1 MALALMGPGGG
12 GSRTYKSLIP
22 PMSSTS
28 QNGYEISAYNNG
40 DDSNVVNAFD
50 GNCKICNWTD
60 YTSVGGTLFWSK
72 SNGDMSV
79 TVKFPKATVVSGVIA
94 IGPNYNDHG
103 MIAPKSLILQYSD
116 DGSSYVTVGT
126 MGGVL
131 SNVKGT
137 STTADEYVKNT
148 VKNNTGHVYW
158 RVQIYRS
165 GEYATVNQIIL
176 Y

>member
-1 MALALMGPGGG
+1 M
-12 GSRTYKSLIP
+12 
-22 PMSSTS
+22 
-28 QNGYEISAYNNG
+28 N
-40 DDSNVVNAFD
+40 
-50 GNCKICNWTD
+50 
-60 YTSVGGTLFWSK
+60 
-72 SNGDMSV
+72 V
-79 TVKFPKATVVSGVIA
+79 TVKFPQATVVSGVIA

-103 MIAPKSLILQYSD
+103 MIAPKSLALQYSD
-116 DGSSYVTVGT
+116 NGSSYTAVGT

-137 STTADEYVKNT
+137 ATTTEEYVKNT

>member
-12 GSRTYKSLIP
+12 NKIYKSLVP
-22 PMSSTS
+22 PMTSTS

-40 DDSNVVNAFD
+40 DGSNVVNAFD
-50 GNCKICNWTD
+50 GNCKVCNWLD
-60 YTSVGGTLFWSK
+60 WKSVGGTIFWSK
-72 SNGDMSV
+72 SNGDMNV
-79 TVKFPKATVVSGVIA
+79 TVKFPQATVVSGVIA
-94 IGPNYNDHG
+94 IGPNYNNNG
-103 MIAPKSLILQYSD
+103 MIAPKSLALQYSD
-116 DGSSYVTVGT
+116 NGSSYTDVGT
-126 MGGVL
+126 MGGIL

-137 STTADEYVKNT
+137 ATTTEEYVKNT

>member
-12 GSRTYKSLIP
+12 SGTYKSLVP

-28 QNGYEISAYNNG
+28 QDGYEISAYNNG
-40 DDSNVVNAFD
+40 DGSNVINAFD
-50 GNCKICNWTD
+50 GNCKICNWGD
-60 YTSVGGTLFWSK
+60 YTSIGGTLFWSK

-94 IGPNYNDHG
+94 IGPNYNSYG

-116 DGSSYVTVGT
+116 NGSSYTTVGT

-137 STTADEYVKNT
+137 DTTTDEYVKNV
-148 VKNNTGHVYW
+148 VKSNTGHVYW